1 MKPWITWLQPLA
13 LSIVAMFAPAKELF
27 IAATILII
35 ADCVTGIWAARK
47 TDQPITSAGIR
58 RTANKLF
65 LYNLGIG
72 AGFLVQKYM
81 MADLIPV
88 SNIVSSALGLAE
100 LKSIIENADKINGG
114 SIMKTILARLGSVN
128 DTLDK
133 K

>member
-1 MKPWITWLQPLA
+1 MKSALTWLQPLA
-13 LSIVAMFAPAKELF
+13 LSIIAMFAPAKQLF

-35 ADCVTGIWAARK
+35 ADCLTGVWAAYK
-47 TDQPITSAGIR
+47 TGQPVTSAGIR
-58 RTANKLF
+58 RTANKLI

-72 AGFLVQKYM
+72 CGFLVQKYL